1 MRKRAAVDSRLLH
14 ESKETPCRVRDEGPC
29 FEPTVKEEAPLPQ
42 RGVHSPAFR
51 GESLKRC
58 LGDHLV
64 SEVQTSPLKRHK
76 GGGSSPF
83 PSSVAVRSQSW

>member
-1 MRKRAAVDSRLLH
+1 MRERAALGSMVLQ
-14 ESKETPCRVRDEGPC
+14 ESQETPCRVRDEGPC
-29 FEPTVKEEAPLPQ
+29 FEPTVKEKEPASQ

-64 SEVQTSPLKRHK
+64 SEVQTSSLKRHK
-76 GGGSSPF
+76 GGGSSSF
-83 PSSVAVRSQSW
+83 PSCVAALCQS